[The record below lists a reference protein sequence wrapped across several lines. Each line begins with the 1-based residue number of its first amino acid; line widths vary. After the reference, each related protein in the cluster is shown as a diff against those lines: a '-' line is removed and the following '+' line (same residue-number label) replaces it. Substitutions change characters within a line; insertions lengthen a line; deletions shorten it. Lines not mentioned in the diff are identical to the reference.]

1 MRNLMES
8 GRFGRFFR
16 SLLWII
22 NLLLGTVLSA
32 LGYSLFQVPFNIAAG
47 GVSGIAIIINH
58 FTGWPIGAMYLVM
71 NIPLLVLGYYYLGGW
86 RFLVRTLIAV
96 VIFSTAVDLFN
107 VYLPGW
113 VIQFPLTEDV
123 LLNAIYGGIVGG
135 VGAGLVYRSGGTMGG
150 TSIIGRILQ
159 QRTGIPLSQVF
170 LYTDGIIIVTAGLVF
185 GWEIALYALLTL
197 FLGGL
202 ASDYTLEGPSSVRT
216 ATIITDKPDAI
227 AQALIQVLGRGV
239 SQWQITGAY
248 TGEAHTML
256 LCTVYRPQV
265 NDLKQVVAETD
276 KQAFVVI
283 GTAHQALGQ
292 GFMPLKAVSGEA
304 VGR

>member
-1 MRNLMES
+1 MES

-58 FTGWPIGAMYLVM
+58 FTDWPIGAMYLVM

-292 GFMPLKAVSGEA
+292 GFMPLKAVSREA
-304 VGR
+304 VSR

>member
-1 MRNLMES
+1 MES
-8 GRFGRFFR
+8 SKLGRFFR
-16 SLLWII
+16 NLLWML

-58 FTGWPIGAMYLVM
+58 FTDWPIGAMYLVM
-71 NIPLLVLGYYYLGGW
+71 NIPLLVLGYYHLGGW
-86 RFLVRTLIAV
+86 QFLVRTLIAV

-292 GFMPLKAVSGEA
+292 GFMPLKAISHQPLA
-304 VGR
+304 KS